1 MTLQHLK
8 YILTVAEKG
17 SISEAARELHIS
29 QPSLSNAIKEVE
41 KELCFPVFTRNC
53 LGIALTKEG
62 VEFTGYA
69 RQVMQEMDI
78 LEDHFV
84 HNRPRKKRFCVSTQH
99 YTFTANAFV
108 EMVQTFGQD
117 RFEFILNETQTHQII
132 QDVKNRFSDLGI
144 LYIGMGNEKVIRKEL
159 KEEGLIFYPIFAAKP
174 HVFMRREH
182 PLAKDGSVKLKDL
195 EPYPRLNFLQ
205 GSYESASYAE
215 EPFSDVPVLKEIR
228 VSDRMAVVN
237 LMIGLN
243 GYTISSGIFPRYLHG
258 DSIVSIPLDEPE
270 EMQIGYILNK
280 GQELSRLGKIY
291 VDALKKYERDTEN

>member
-17 SISEAARELHIS
+17 SISEAARELHVS

-41 KELCFPVFTRNC
+41 KELCFPVFTRNR

-69 RQVMQEMDI
+69 RQVIQEMDI
-78 LEDHFV
+78 LKDHFV

-99 YTFTANAFV
+99 YTFTTNAFV

-144 LYIGMGNEKVIRKEL
+144 LYLGMGNKKVIRKEL
-159 KEEGLIFYPIFAAKP
+159 KEEGLVFYPIFSAKP

-182 PLAKDGSVKLKDL
+182 PLAKRASVKLKDL

-215 EPFSDVPVLKEIR
+215 EPFSDVSVSKEIR

-258 DSIVSIPLDEPE
+258 DSIVSIPLDETE

-280 GQELSRLGKIY
+280 GQELSELGRIY
-291 VDALKKYERDTEN
+291 VDALRKYEQDT

>member
-108 EMVQTFGQD
+108 EDMRKTKEAGM
-117 RFEFILNETQTHQII
+117 NEHLTKPVDGEKLLQ
-132 QDVKNRFSDLGI
+132 V
-144 LYIGMGNEKVIRKEL
+144 LYKYK
-159 KEEGLIFYPIFAAKP
+159 KTGL
-174 HVFMRREH
+174 
-182 PLAKDGSVKLKDL
+182 
-195 EPYPRLNFLQ
+195 
-205 GSYESASYAE
+205 
-215 EPFSDVPVLKEIR
+215 
-228 VSDRMAVVN
+228 
-237 LMIGLN
+237 
-243 GYTISSGIFPRYLHG
+243 
-258 DSIVSIPLDEPE
+258 
-270 EMQIGYILNK
+270 
-280 GQELSRLGKIY
+280 
-291 VDALKKYERDTEN
+291 